1 MRYDGEHKARTRQK
15 ILHEAALAIR
25 RDGPEAVGVAGIMAA
40 AGLTHGGFYAHFPSK
55 EALFAAAIDE
65 MFREATQRLDTA
77 TQECSA
83 RAGLGRFIDYYL
95 STAHRDVRSQGCPV
109 PALMTDLARLGGPA
123 RARFAQGITNLNQ
136 RLAGLLGA
144 IGEAEPEAQAASLLA
159 ELVGAL
165 GLSRTVAD
173 TAHSDAL
180 LANSRRLLK
189 QRLGLDA

>member
-1 MRYDGEHKARTRQK
+1 MRYDAEHKARTRQK
-15 ILHEAALAIR
+15 ILSEAALAIR

-40 AGLTHGGFYAHFPSK
+40 AGLTQGGFDAHFSSK

-65 MFREATQRLDTA
+65 MFMEALLRLETA

-83 RAGLGRFIDYYL
+83 RGGLGRFIDYYL
-95 STAHRDVRSQGCPV
+95 SAAHRDVRAQGCPV
-109 PALMTDLARLGGPA
+109 PALMADLARLGGPA
-123 RARFAQGITNLNQ
+123 RERFTQGITNLTR

-144 IGEAEPEAQAASLLA
+144 LGQAEPEAQAVSLMA

-165 GLSRTVAD
+165 GLSRAVAD
-173 TAHSDAL
+173 TAWSDAI
-180 LANSRRLLK
+180 LADSRRLLK